1 MTQPTPIPRDGRASS
16 LLRAALATAGQ
27 GWPVIPLR
35 PGSKV
40 SALHGETHC
49 PRTGQCTGGHAK
61 PEQRATTDPD
71 LIHAAW
77 AVAAFNVGL
86 ATGPAGLVVIDLDAP
101 KLSDPPGTLH
111 GREVLHSLCAAL
123 GETLPD
129 THTVA
134 TPSGGLHLYFTAP
147 PGTRLRSTQDILGRH
162 IDTRAWGGYVVAPG
176 STTPAG
182 RYEIT
187 DDRPPALLPAWV
199 HARLTTPPR
208 IKAAPL
214 HPSTTGAPAGRRA
227 AYVAAALRNER
238 QNVASAPEGGRN
250 KALVRAARA
259 LGRLIASGDLDRG
272 EVEEALSWG
281 AEAADLKPYEYRS
294 AITSALNWS
303 IANNPAT
310 RATP

>member
-1 MTQPTPIPRDGRASS
+1 MTHHHPSA
-16 LLRAALATAGQ
+16 LLTAALAAAAR

-40 SALHGETHC
+40 SALHGETAC
-49 PRTGQCTGGHAK
+49 PRTGDCADGHAK

-71 LIHAAW
+71 RIRAAW
-77 AVAAFNVGL
+77 ATRAYNVGL
-86 ATGPAGLVVIDLDAP
+86 ATGPAGLVVVDLDPP
-101 KLSDPPGTLH
+101 KPSDPPGTHH
-111 GREVLHSLCAAL
+111 GREILHNLCTTL

-147 PGTRLRSTQDILGRH
+147 PDTRMRCTADVLGRH

-176 STTPAG
+176 SITPAG

-187 DDRPPALLPAWV
+187 DDRPPAPLPAWL
-199 HARLTTPPR
+199 HARLTAPPR
-208 IKAAPL
+208 IKAAPRL
-214 HPSTTGAPAGRRA
+214 HISGAPAGRRA
-227 AYVAAALRNER
+227 AYAAAALRNER
-238 QNVASAPEGGRN
+238 RNVETAVEGDRN
-250 KALVRAARA
+250 KVLVRAARA
-259 LGRLIASGDLDRG
+259 LGRLIASGDLDRP

-281 AEAADLKPYEYRS
+281 AEAAGLKPYEYRS

-303 IANNPAT
+303 IANNPST
-310 RATP
+310 RATA